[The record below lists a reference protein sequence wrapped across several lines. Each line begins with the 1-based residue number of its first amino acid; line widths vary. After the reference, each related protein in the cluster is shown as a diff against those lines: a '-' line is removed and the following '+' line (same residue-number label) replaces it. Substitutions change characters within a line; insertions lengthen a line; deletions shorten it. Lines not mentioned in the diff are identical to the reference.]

1 MSDQPRTRQ
10 ELYDR
15 IRETGKDE
23 FILEEMIRF
32 GFWAPQGTIPSDPAD
47 EIRRQGEIR
56 RELETL
62 RQESSR
68 LRNEKELRKQM
79 LKQRLEESR
88 RKQKETKE
96 RREKERLE
104 RAAAWQEKKQNDII
118 YLGED
123 VSGGLNNTEA
133 NIERLQSHNLP
144 LCNTASQ
151 IAQAMEISIGKLRFL
166 AFNRKTST
174 VSHYIR
180 FKVPKRTGGERLIS
194 APMPNLKQAQ
204 YWILENILNKLEV
217 HSSAH
222 GFRENHSII
231 TNATPHVGAD
241 VIINFDL
248 KDFFPSIS
256 YKRVKGLFQSFGY
269 SEAAAT
275 IFALICTAADIE
287 QVELDGK
294 TYYVALDDR
303 HLPQGSPASPA
314 ITNLLCR
321 RLDKRLQGMA
331 ENIGFTYTRY
341 ADDLTFSAK
350 SENKRHICN
359 IMRRTES
366 IVTHEGFNIN
376 HDKTRVLRNTSQQ
389 EVTGI
394 IVNNKLNISK
404 KILKKFRATL
414 HQIEQEGLQ
423 GKHWCNSHD
432 TLAAITGFANFVAMV
447 NPQKGA
453 EFQQQVQNIKKKH
466 KRKH

>member
-15 IRETGKDE
+15 IRQTGKDE

-32 GFWAPQGTIPSDPAD
+32 GFWVPQGTIPEDPAD

-56 RELETL
+56 QELEKL
-62 RQESSR
+62 RQQSSQ

-88 RKQKETKE
+88 RKQQETKE

-104 RAAAWQEKKQNDII
+104 RAAAWQEKKQKNII

-144 LCNTASQ
+144 LCNTALE
-151 IAQAMEISIGKLRFL
+151 IAEAMGVTIGKLRFL

-174 VSHYIR
+174 ISHYIR
-180 FKVPKRTGGERLIS
+180 FKVPKKTGGERLIS

-217 HSSAH
+217 HDAAH
-222 GFRENHSII
+222 GFRENRSII

-321 RLDKRLQGMA
+321 RLDRRLQGMA
-331 ENIGFTYTRY
+331 ENIGFTYSRY

-350 SENKRHICN
+350 TENRRHICN

-376 HDKTRVLRNTSQQ
+376 HDKTRVLRNTNQQ

-404 KILKKFRATL
+404 KVLKKFRATL

-423 GKHWCNSHD
+423 GKYWGNSHD

-447 NPQKGA
+447 NPEKGA
-453 EFQQQVQNIKKKH
+453 EFQQQVQRIKKK
-466 KRKH
+466 RK

>member
-15 IRETGKDE
+15 IRQTGKDE

-32 GFWAPQGTIPSDPAD
+32 GFWVPQGTIPEDPAD

-56 RELETL
+56 QELEKL
-62 RQESSR
+62 RQQSSQ

-88 RKQKETKE
+88 RKQQETKE

-104 RAAAWQEKKQNDII
+104 RAAAWQEKKQKNII

-144 LCNTASQ
+144 LCNTALE
-151 IAQAMEISIGKLRFL
+151 IAEAMGVTIGKLRFL

-174 VSHYIR
+174 ISHYIR
-180 FKVPKRTGGERLIS
+180 FKVPKKTGGERLIS

-217 HSSAH
+217 HDAAH
-222 GFRENHSII
+222 GFRENRSII

-321 RLDKRLQGMA
+321 RLDRRLQGMA
-331 ENIGFTYTRY
+331 ENIGFTYSRY

-350 SENKRHICN
+350 TENRRHICN

-376 HDKTRVLRNTSQQ
+376 HDKTRVLRNTNQQ

-404 KILKKFRATL
+404 KVLKKFRATL

-423 GKHWCNSHD
+423 GKYWGNSHD

-447 NPQKGA
+447 NPEKGA
-453 EFQQQVQNIKKKH
+453 EFQQQLQRIKNKY
-466 KRKH
+466 KRK